1 MKFAGEAILDAPAD
15 KVWEAIND
23 PAVLARTIPGCQQL
37 EETALDHY
45 TATVYAGVASI
56 KGTFLGEVQ
65 LQDKVPPTSL
75 SMVASGAGGP
85 GTIEATCNV
94 QITDLGDGRTRLNY
108 DSDAVVGGAI
118 GGVGQRMLQGVSKK
132 MATQFFG
139 NINDV
144 LTGKAVPPP
153 EVPGAESKPGVYAGV
168 AGPGAGGGVG
178 ISVPGGDFAKG
189 VVIGAAVALVG
200 VLVGVLASRRR

>member
-1 MKFAGEAILDAPAD
+1 MKFAGEAVLDAPAN

-37 EETALDHY
+37 EETAPDEY

-56 KGTFLGEVQ
+56 KGTFLGKVQ
-65 LQDKVPPTSL
+65 LRDKQEPTSL
-75 SMVASGAGGP
+75 SMVASGSGGP

-94 QITDLGDGRTRLNY
+94 AITDLGDGRSRLDY
-108 DSDAVVGGAI
+108 DADAVVGGAI

-144 LTGKAVPPP
+144 LTGKAVP
-153 EVPGAESKPGVYAGV
+153 VPVAAGAESKLGVYAGV
-168 AGPGAGGGVG
+168 AGPSAGGGVG

-189 VVIGAAVALVG
+189 AVVGAVIALAG
-200 VLVGVLASRRR
+200 VLVGILASRRR